1 MIIFQNMFFKRIHTR
16 FKIDQLVTVLLIGS
30 FGLLSKCAYGK
41 NEFGFGPGFGILLV
55 KFS

>member
-1 MIIFQNMFFKRIHTR
+1 MFFKRIHTR